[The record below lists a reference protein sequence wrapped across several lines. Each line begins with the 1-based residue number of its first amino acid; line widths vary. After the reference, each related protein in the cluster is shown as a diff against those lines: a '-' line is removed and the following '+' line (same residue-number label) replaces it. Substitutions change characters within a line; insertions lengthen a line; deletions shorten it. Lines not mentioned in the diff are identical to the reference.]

1 MRHMRHV
8 VAAVLVMAASTVA
21 SAQADTAQQGPQGR
35 QGQGMT
41 PEQRQQRQNEMLFRG
56 ITLTEGQKVRV
67 DSIQKAAREA
77 NPQPMQMGTPPD
89 SATRAKMA
97 EARRKTM
104 ADIRAVLTPE
114 QQMVFDRNLETMPQP
129 GQGMGRPPQ
138 GQRPPR

>member
-1 MRHMRHV
+1 MRRINYV
-8 VAAVLVMAASTVA
+8 VAAMLVVAASTVA
-21 SAQADTAQQGPQGR
+21 SAQGDQGQQQGR

-56 ITLTEGQKVRV
+56 ITLTEVQKTKV

-77 NPQPMQMGTPPD
+77 NPPMMQMGTPPD
-89 SATRAKMA
+89 SAARAKMT

-114 QQMVFDRNLETMPQP
+114 QQMVFDRNLEMMPQP